1 MQGGAPEG
9 TGWFWVQTRRRGIQ
23 YQDRESGA
31 MELNPPTDPFSQ
43 SPSSP
48 INPGNPGGNPMLWPR
63 PGETRTPD
71 ISDMDTATYPEPDTR
86 QPEPG
91 IEQWKPTWTDWLRT
105 LADGPL
111 SPSAMLQKL
120 GARVDCRNIANLA
133 AWLRNEMEADGY
145 VEAVQYRLTR
155 QGTNYLR
162 DHPESQ

>member
-1 MQGGAPEG
+1 MQGGG
-9 TGWFWVQTRRRGIQ
+9 TRRDWMAFGCRRDGGIQ
-23 YQDRESGA
+23 YQDRESEA

-43 SPSSP
+43 SPFSP
-48 INPGNPGGNPMLWPR
+48 ISPGNPGDNPMLWPR

-71 ISDMDTATYPEPDTR
+71 IMDTAAYPEPDTR

-91 IEQWKPTWTDWLRT
+91 IEQRKPTWTDWLRT

-120 GARVDCRNIANLA
+120 GARVDSRNIANLA
-133 AWLRNEMEADGY
+133 AWLRNEMEANVY
-145 VEAVQYRLTR
+145 VEAVQYRLTQ